1 MSEIETL
8 FSRLIR
14 ESAKGGTTSPQTKT
28 ALIKLGVALN
38 SYTMD
43 LPIGDYSYV
52 AHRWDTRPHDGVV
65 GLWVDFDIAN
75 RGRNTIYLKCSQLAD
90 CELTPE
96 VDAGDFPGYDHWEGR
111 IKTLM
116 NDVGMPDSQSL
127 ATPGYTVEQ
136 IAQAAME
143 AEISDSKFESIV
155 IALQGCDE

>member
-38 SYTMD
+38 PYTMD

-96 VDAGDFPGYDHWEGR
+96 VDALIFLSSHRFTAVAKFNFVHDGCRP
-111 IKTLM
+111 
-116 NDVGMPDSQSL
+116 
-127 ATPGYTVEQ
+127 Q
-136 IAQAAME
+136 IP
-143 AEISDSKFESIV
+143 
-155 IALQGCDE
+155 